1 MNKMQHTEHTE
12 HKHHITPLWIYLAVG
27 GTLLVLTGITIAA
40 AQINFTALTGFSEMN
55 FVIAMIIAT
64 IKAVL
69 VALFFMHLLYDSK
82 FYLFSLISA
91 IVTLMIFI
99 ALVLVDTQFRGHV
112 NPVEALPIMQQTPAD
127 KFVKSEHAEH
137 EEHKQAPRHE

>member
-1 MNKMQHTEHTE
+1 MNKTQHTE

-27 GTLLVLTGITIAA
+27 GALLILTGLTIAA

-55 FVIAMIIAT
+55 FVIAMTIAT

-82 FYLFSLISA
+82 FYLFSLLSA
-91 IVTLMIFI
+91 IATLMIFI
-99 ALVLVDTQFRGHV
+99 TLTLVDTQFRGHV
-112 NPVEALPIMQQTPAD
+112 NPVEALPIIQKTPTD
-127 KFVKSEHAEH
+127 KFVKSGYVEH
-137 EEHKQAPRHE
+137 EENEQAPRHE